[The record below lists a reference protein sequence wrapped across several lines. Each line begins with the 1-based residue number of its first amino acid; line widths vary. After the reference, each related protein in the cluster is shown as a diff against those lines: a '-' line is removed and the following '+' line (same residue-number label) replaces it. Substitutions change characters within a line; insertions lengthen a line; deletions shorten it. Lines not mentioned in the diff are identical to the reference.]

1 MKTSFGDSRHLKC
14 SEEALEK
21 DQSGTTDRHSWGAS
35 LSARANFTLITASLV
50 GVGGDGGKR
59 AKGEREEVGWKR
71 ERERERERERI
82 CVSYLRRVALGSRNQ
97 RQATGAGKVG
107 ASSGLGFNVCDCL
120 QSQFINTIHGA
131 FVGCIRPSTVRML
144 LFKYII

>member
-71 ERERERERERI
+71 ERERERERERGRERERES
-82 CVSYLRRVALGSRNQ
+82 VYLISDAWLWGHETRGRPQALE
-97 RQATGAGKVG
+97 K
-107 ASSGLGFNVCDCL
+107 
-120 QSQFINTIHGA
+120 
-131 FVGCIRPSTVRML
+131 
-144 LFKYII
+144 